1 MPTLA
6 SACQQLRV
14 AACDGVYCLI
24 VWPHFPH
31 LMTRALVLK
40 RKEALADCEVMFC
53 CHLICQCLLLH
64 GWVTLVGGYAAF
76 LYQTVWIFLY
86 MCALAGNSDMGAS
99 ARDAACRWTP
109 LQCCLIDGANVKCDF
124 CLSWWVNNWILIPES
139 NLNMALAIASSAAS
153 SIRVMDA
160 VSLWVYCDGDSTF
173 LHVIMLL

>member
-76 LYQTVWIFLY
+76 LYQIVWIFVY
-86 MCALAGNSDMGAS
+86 MCALLLGIRIYGGAS

-124 CLSWWVNNWILIPES
+124 CLSWWVNNWIEPEHGFGDHFIWCIKHS
-139 NLNMALAIASSAAS
+139 SDGCRVAL
-153 SIRVMDA
+153 
-160 VSLWVYCDGDSTF
+160 SLLWWRLDV
-173 LHVIMLL
+173 HVTVTCA